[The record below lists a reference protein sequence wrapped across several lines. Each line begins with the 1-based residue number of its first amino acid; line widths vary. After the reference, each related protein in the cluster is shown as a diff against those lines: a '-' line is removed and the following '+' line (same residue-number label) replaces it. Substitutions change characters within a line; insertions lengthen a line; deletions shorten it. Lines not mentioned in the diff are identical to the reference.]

1 MSFPSNYIFS
11 HVLFLKHSISS
22 SWLWCP
28 IFLSNTLGI
37 SVDTC
42 QNHQD
47 NERRINMNKMML
59 KRLTG
64 APEEPHHLDSNPNNF
79 YLIYA
84 PVELLTYSEIM
95 VSFFFSLESRL
106 FKIKSFN
113 VLTLQWIFALYLDS
127 FFIFAFSV
135 KERYWFH
142 FPNFPLT
149 YILHPDL
156 FHYHLRKH
164 SIFSPCLAFSVLII
178 Y

>member
-1 MSFPSNYIFS
+1 M
-11 HVLFLKHSISS
+11 SS
-22 SWLWCP
+22 SW
-28 IFLSNTLGI
+28 NTALAATDCDVPSFFQIHWGYPLI
-37 SVDTC
+37 HAKTTRTMRG
-42 QNHQD
+42 
-47 NERRINMNKMML
+47 ELTWIKMKHEKKL

-95 VSFFFSLESRL
+95 VSFLISLESRL

-164 SIFSPCLAFSVLII
+164 SIVSTCLAFWVLII